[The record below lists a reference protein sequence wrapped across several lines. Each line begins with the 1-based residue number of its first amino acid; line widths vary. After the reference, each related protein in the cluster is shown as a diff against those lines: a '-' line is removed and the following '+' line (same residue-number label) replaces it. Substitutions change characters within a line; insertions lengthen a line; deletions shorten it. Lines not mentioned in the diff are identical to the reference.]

1 MVDFKLSVVR
11 AFFEYLKAGGIVSL
25 NQASTKLV
33 AVPEV
38 SDEPLGLTDAEGGA
52 LPLRRLYARA
62 SRG

>member
-38 SDEPLGLTDAEGGA
+38 SDEPLGLTYVEGGV
-52 LPLRRLYARA
+52 PPF
-62 SRG
+62 SRP